1 MGSARRLDRERR
13 TVRAMLELYCRHHHG
28 ASSGLCRDC
37 ADLEGYA
44 RRRLERCPYG
54 PAKPTCVNCPVHCYR
69 AAERERMREVMRFAG
84 PRMIWRHPV
93 LALLHLL
100 DGRREPPPPPGSGAW
115 ALEAF
120 TPTASLNRKSRNRS
134 DRVTISCLR
143 GADRGLARRPPL
155 PPMVSLQSEPGSR
168 RGHCP

>member
-1 MGSARRLDRERR
+1 VVVARRLERERR

-28 ASSGLCRDC
+28 TSGVLCRDC

-44 RRRLERCPYG
+44 GRRLDRCPYG

-100 DGRREPPPPPGSGAW
+100 DGRREAPELGG
-115 ALEAF
+115 
-120 TPTASLNRKSRNRS
+120 
-134 DRVTISCLR
+134 
-143 GADRGLARRPPL
+143 
-155 PPMVSLQSEPGSR
+155 
-168 RGHCP
+168 